1 MLKNKRI
8 VLLAVAA
15 FLLLAPVV
23 FLFVKSSGK
32 PDLPKTAD
40 VVTQAPQVD
49 LSALEQTANTNP
61 TFDNLLAYSIA
72 CIGANRPGRSIEPLK
87 QAISLNPKSAAAYNN
102 LGCAYTMLMQY
113 QDGIDACTKAL
124 QIDTGFQL
132 AKNNLKWASD
142 EKAKTLAVIQA
153 QENTPDAQR
162 DVKFYINYGLNYQ
175 KIGQYDK
182 SISIWNMVFDKEPNN
197 ADAMNNIGVAYML
210 KNSTDEAIAMFQKAI
225 STNPEN
231 TLAKNNLAWAQD
243 VKAKATLKK

>member
-8 VLLAVAA
+8 VLFAVAA
-15 FLLLAPVV
+15 LLLLAPVV
-23 FLFVKSSGK
+23 YLFVKSSGK
-32 PDLPKTAD
+32 PDLSKTAD

-49 LSALEQTANTNP
+49 LSDLESKATAQP
-61 TFDNLLAYSIA
+61 TYDNLLAYAIA
-72 CIGANRPGRSIEPLK
+72 CIGANRPGKSIEPLK
-87 QAISLNPKSAAAYNN
+87 QALLLNPTSAVAFNN
-102 LGCAYTMLMQY
+102 LGCAYTMLMQF
-113 QDGIDACTKAL
+113 QDGIDACSKAL

-182 SISIWNMVFDKEPNN
+182 SISIWKEVFEKEPNN

-210 KNSTDEAIAMFQKAI
+210 KNNTDEAIAMFQKAI
-225 STNPEN
+225 TTNPEN

-243 VKAKATLKK
+243 VKAKAALKK

>member
-8 VLLAVAA
+8 VLIAIVAF
-15 FLLLAPVV
+15 FLLIPVV
-23 FLFVKSSGK
+23 YLYVKSSVK
-32 PDLPKTAD
+32 PDLPKTAET
-40 VVTQAPQVD
+40 VTQAPQVD
-49 LSALEQTANTNP
+49 LSALESTAITNP
-61 TFDNLLAYSIA
+61 TYDNLLAYSIA
-72 CIGANRPGRSIEPLK
+72 CIGANRPGKSIEPLK
-87 QAISLNPKSAAAYNN
+87 QALLLNPISAVAYNN

-142 EKAKTLAVIQA
+142 EKAKTLTVIKA

-175 KIGQYDK
+175 KIGQYNK
-182 SISIWNMVFDKEPNN
+182 SITIWNKVFEKEPTN

-210 KNSTDEAIAMFQKAI
+210 KNSTDEAISMFQKAI
-225 STNPEN
+225 TTNPEN

-243 VKAKATLKK
+243 VKAKATSKK

>member
-1 MLKNKRI
+1 MPNNKRI
-8 VLLAVAA
+8 IIFGVAA
-15 FLLLAPVV
+15 FLLLIPIVY
-23 FLFVKSSGK
+23 LFVKSSGK
-32 PDLPKTAD
+32 PSLPKAAEA
-40 VVTQAPQVD
+40 VAQAPQVD
-49 LSALEQTANTNP
+49 LSALEQAANSNP

-72 CIGANRPGRSIEPLK
+72 CIGANRPGKSIEPLK
-87 QAISLNPKSAAAYNN
+87 QAISLNPKSSVAYNN

-142 EKAKTLAVIQA
+142 EKTKTVAVIAA
-153 QENTPDAQR
+153 QEKTPESQR

-175 KIGQYDK
+175 KLGQYDK
-182 SISIWNMVFDKEPNN
+182 SISIWNKVFEKEPTN

-210 KNSTDEAIAMFQKAI
+210 KNSTDEAIAMFKKAI

-231 TLAKNNLAWAQD
+231 TLAKNNLAWAED
-243 VKAKATLKK
+243 VKVKATSK